1 MTSPVLPPPPSPTV
15 TADASHRRYRIHAE
29 ANLVAVVD
37 AAMDVSMWITG
48 AIQMAFPT
56 AVVSNIIVEPVFEHG
71 DLVRQPRAVGGT
83 PEYGYV
89 VQLPT
94 SGNLVVEY
102 ADGTQVPLQEAQVV

>member
-1 MTSPVLPPPPSPTV
+1 VTLPPSPTPTV
-15 TADASHRRYRIHAE
+15 NADAHHRRYRVHAE

-37 AAMDVSMWITG
+37 AAMDVQAWIVG
-48 AIQMAFPT
+48 AIQTAFPT
-56 AVVSNIIVEPVFEHG
+56 AQVSNIIVEPVFEAG
-71 DLVRQPRAVGGT
+71 DLVRQPRTPGSA